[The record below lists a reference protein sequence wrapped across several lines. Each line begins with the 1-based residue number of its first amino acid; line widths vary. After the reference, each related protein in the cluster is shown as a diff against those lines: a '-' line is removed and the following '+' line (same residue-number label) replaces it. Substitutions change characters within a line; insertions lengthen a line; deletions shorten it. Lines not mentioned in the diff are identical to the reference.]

1 MIAMKLYPLSESG
14 QPEVVEQANGGWV
27 DIFCANVEERVNMF
41 LLLQNYFSIAPVC
54 TSIQFWHK
62 QEECCMKAQSTRKDI
77 ERFEEPSGLLTA

>member
-1 MIAMKLYPLSESG
+1 MLEASILLDPNCCCVNDCDEALLSESG

-27 DIFCANVEERVNMF
+27 EIFCANVEERVNMF

-62 QEECCMKAQSTRKDI
+62 QEECCMKA
-77 ERFEEPSGLLTA
+77 